1 MRTYIKKTVKA
12 IESGDKAA
20 AESAYRLAVPMLD
33 RMAGKGR
40 IHRNQAARYKS
51 RLNARIRAM

>member
-20 AESAYRLAVPMLD
+20 AESAYKLAVPMLD